1 MNNMKI
7 NRLKIVNYKLFQN
20 VTIEMN
26 ENINIFVGEN
36 DSGKSTILEALS
48 MVLTGKINGSSVA
61 NRLNL
66 DWFNAQ
72 VRQKF
77 KESIEAG
84 NTPDLPTIEIEVYFA
99 SPDEDEIAIKKYR
112 GTNNSLHEDAEGVKL
127 EIIFDTQYAPAFN
140 QEICDFIN
148 TIHGDADS
156 MVEPDPN
163 NQQEMPVENS
173 GVYMMNVDSLR
184 EYCEYYHPI
193 ILRYDK
199 KAKVGFQHDCDVFN
213 YGGSKGAT
221 YERVVIIP
229 VSTTLPFIERQ
240 VKITSNQT
248 RAKFYVACTR
258 AKHSVVFAM
267 ENPCENG
274 VFKATDIH
282 FSDKSIPAYKFSKPD
297 SDI

>member
-77 KESIEAG
+77 KKSIEAG
-84 NTPDLPTIEIEVYFA
+84 NTSDLPTIEIEV
-99 SPDEDEIAIKKYR
+99 
-112 GTNNSLHEDAEGVKL
+112 
-127 EIIFDTQYAPAFN
+127 
-140 QEICDFIN
+140 
-148 TIHGDADS
+148 
-156 MVEPDPN
+156 
-163 NQQEMPVENS
+163 
-173 GVYMMNVDSLR
+173 
-184 EYCEYYHPI
+184 
-193 ILRYDK
+193 
-199 KAKVGFQHDCDVFN
+199 
-213 YGGSKGAT
+213 
-221 YERVVIIP
+221 
-229 VSTTLPFIERQ
+229 
-240 VKITSNQT
+240 
-248 RAKFYVACTR
+248 CTR

>member
-99 SPDEDEIAIKKYR
+99 SSDEDEIAIKKYR

-127 EIIFDTQYAPAFN
+127 EIIFDTRS
-140 QEICDFIN
+140 E
-148 TIHGDADS
+148 
-156 MVEPDPN
+156 E
-163 NQQEMPVENS
+163 
-173 GVYMMNVDSLR
+173 R
-184 EYCEYYHPI
+184 
-193 ILRYDK
+193 R
-199 KAKVGFQHDCDVFN
+199 VGKECRSRWSP
-213 YGGSKGAT
+213 Y
-221 YERVVIIP
+221 R
-229 VSTTLPFIERQ
+229 
-240 VKITSNQT
+240 
-248 RAKFYVACTR
+248 
-258 AKHSVVFAM
+258 
-267 ENPCENG
+267 
-274 VFKATDIH
+274 
-282 FSDKSIPAYKFSKPD
+282 
-297 SDI
+297 

>member
-1 MNNMKI
+1 MKKVAAIAHRILLAGVLSKITAAFIPRLFRWSLMNNMKI

-99 SPDEDEIAIKKYR
+99 SPDEDEIAIKKYSKQPIFI
-112 GTNNSLHEDAEGVKL
+112 SLISLFQHISLVSL
-127 EIIFDTQYAPAFN
+127 TQIFD
-140 QEICDFIN
+140 
-148 TIHGDADS
+148 
-156 MVEPDPN
+156 
-163 NQQEMPVENS
+163 
-173 GVYMMNVDSLR
+173 
-184 EYCEYYHPI
+184 
-193 ILRYDK
+193 
-199 KAKVGFQHDCDVFN
+199 
-213 YGGSKGAT
+213 
-221 YERVVIIP
+221 
-229 VSTTLPFIERQ
+229 
-240 VKITSNQT
+240 
-248 RAKFYVACTR
+248 
-258 AKHSVVFAM
+258 
-267 ENPCENG
+267 
-274 VFKATDIH
+274 
-282 FSDKSIPAYKFSKPD
+282 
-297 SDI
+297 

>member
-1 MNNMKI
+1 MKI

-99 SPDEDEIAIKKYR
+99 SPDEDEIAIKKY
-112 GTNNSLHEDAEGVKL
+112 TFES
-127 EIIFDTQYAPAFN
+127 F
-140 QEICDFIN
+140 
-148 TIHGDADS
+148 
-156 MVEPDPN
+156 
-163 NQQEMPVENS
+163 
-173 GVYMMNVDSLR
+173 
-184 EYCEYYHPI
+184 
-193 ILRYDK
+193 
-199 KAKVGFQHDCDVFN
+199 
-213 YGGSKGAT
+213 
-221 YERVVIIP
+221 
-229 VSTTLPFIERQ
+229 
-240 VKITSNQT
+240 
-248 RAKFYVACTR
+248 
-258 AKHSVVFAM
+258 
-267 ENPCENG
+267 
-274 VFKATDIH
+274 
-282 FSDKSIPAYKFSKPD
+282 KSIIYLGKDIESRDPD
-297 SDI
+297 SIKSFMIGNKTDWSMRVFTSEKKINYPSYILKAIGIDSENVGDRDE

>member
-1 MNNMKI
+1 MKI

-84 NTPDLPTIEIEVYFA
+84 NMPDLPTIEIEVYFA

-112 GTNNSLHEDAEGVKL
+112 GTNNSLHED
-127 EIIFDTQYAPAFN
+127 
-140 QEICDFIN
+140 
-148 TIHGDADS
+148 
-156 MVEPDPN
+156 
-163 NQQEMPVENS
+163 
-173 GVYMMNVDSLR
+173 
-184 EYCEYYHPI
+184 
-193 ILRYDK
+193 
-199 KAKVGFQHDCDVFN
+199 
-213 YGGSKGAT
+213 T
-221 YERVVIIP
+221 YNMCRRLQAGNI
-229 VSTTLPFIERQ
+229 
-240 VKITSNQT
+240 
-248 RAKFYVACTR
+248 
-258 AKHSVVFAM
+258 
-267 ENPCENG
+267 
-274 VFKATDIH
+274 
-282 FSDKSIPAYKFSKPD
+282 
-297 SDI
+297 